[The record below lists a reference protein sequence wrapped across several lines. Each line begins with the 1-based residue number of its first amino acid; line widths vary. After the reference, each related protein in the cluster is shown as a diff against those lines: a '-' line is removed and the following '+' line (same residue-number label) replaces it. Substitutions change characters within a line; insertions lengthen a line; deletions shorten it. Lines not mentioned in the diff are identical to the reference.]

1 MSQQKLC
8 TVSELKRKIVQFALV
23 VAVQVALVLC
33 LDLFANGLV
42 GLGPLRLP
50 IGVAGY
56 RYGGRVCLLTV
67 FMPGMIVW
75 NLNEAVDEA
84 KKQEPLDWEA
94 LILQLSEIC
103 RPVPFIPF
111 RWQWSM
117 PCWCCWTSGWFVGF
131 GRCCRCR
138 RLRQSRSR
146 GGRSSGAGS
155 RPMISAPSKGVPGT
169 SSFWGQSSLL

>member
-67 FMPGMIVW
+67 FMPGMTVW
-75 NLNEAVDEA
+75 SLNEAVDEA

-103 RPVPFIPF
+103 RKALRRLPGALLVIPF
-111 RWQWSM
+111 LFLVEWMQADTLHSI
-117 PCWCCWTSGWFVGF
+117 PLAVVYALLVLL
-131 GRCCRCR
+131 RCFY
-138 RLRQSRSR
+138 LF
-146 GGRSSGAGS
+146 
-155 RPMISAPSKGVPGT
+155 I
-169 SSFWGQSSLL
+169 

>member
-56 RYGGRVCLLTV
+56 R
-67 FMPGMIVW
+67 
-75 NLNEAVDEA
+75 
-84 KKQEPLDWEA
+84 
-94 LILQLSEIC
+94 
-103 RPVPFIPF
+103 
-111 RWQWSM
+111 
-117 PCWCCWTSGWFVGF
+117 
-131 GRCCRCR
+131 
-138 RLRQSRSR
+138 
-146 GGRSSGAGS
+146 
-155 RPMISAPSKGVPGT
+155 
-169 SSFWGQSSLL
+169 

>member
-67 FMPGMIVW
+67 FMPGVIAW

-84 KKQEPLDWEA
+84 KKQEPLGWKA

-103 RPVPFIPF
+103 RKALRRLPGALLVIPF
-111 RWQWSM
+111 LFLVEWMQAGTLHSILLAVVYALLVLLDFWMVRRFWSM
-117 PCWCCWTSGWFVGF
+117 LPLPEAAPKSEP
-131 GRCCRCR
+131 
-138 RLRQSRSR
+138 
-146 GGRSSGAGS
+146 GAG
-155 RPMISAPSKGVPGT
+155 R
-169 SSFWGQSSLL
+169 

>member
-56 RYGGRVCLLTV
+56 RYGGRICLLTV
-67 FMPGMIVW
+67 FMPGVIAW

-84 KKQEPLDWEA
+84 KKQEPLDWDA

-103 RPVPFIPF
+103 RKALRRLPGALLVIPF
-111 RWQWSM
+111 LFLVEWM
-117 PCWCCWTSGWFVGF
+117 
-131 GRCCRCR
+131 
-138 RLRQSRSR
+138 
-146 GGRSSGAGS
+146 
-155 RPMISAPSKGVPGT
+155 
-169 SSFWGQSSLL
+169 